1 MGGKILIASFILCF
15 SVSAAFASSLDG
27 WWQRSDQGWFFYHDR
42 PIKKKEG
49 KEKPSTPPAA
59 PGKDDGLLFSG
70 RMRKKGEE
78 LLSKALE
85 YPTAGNV
92 KAYMEFNKLMLSIAD
107 NYAVA
112 WQKVL
117 MQNPDLGTGV
127 PEGDSDKDIY
137 YQTTALKNAGLL
149 RALSKRAGLFFFY
162 KSACSYCQ
170 RQAGY
175 LAQFI
180 AKYPFFTVEAVSM
193 DGGVLPEFPD
203 TVADNGIAERLGVG
217 TVPALF
223 LAFPPNR
230 FDRIAT
236 GLLNPRGI
244 ERSLVLY
251 DQEID
256 TDYSGAVGLP

>member
-1 MGGKILIASFILCF
+1 MGRKVLIVSFICCF
-15 SVSAAFASSLDG
+15 SVSAAFASSPGG

-42 PIKKKEG
+42 PVKKKED
-49 KEKPSTPPAA
+49 KEGPSTLPAP

-78 LLSKALE
+78 LLSRALE
-85 YPTAGNV
+85 YPTAANV

-117 MQNPDLGTGV
+117 MQNPGLGTGV
-127 PEGDSDKDIY
+127 PEGDTDKDIY
-137 YQTTALKNAGLL
+137 YQATALKNAELL

-162 KSACSYCQ
+162 KSTCPYCE

-175 LAQFI
+175 LAQFL
-180 AKYPFFTVEAVSM
+180 AKYPFFTVKAVSM
-193 DGGVLPEFPD
+193 DGGVLPQFPD

-223 LAFPPNR
+223 LAFPPDR

-236 GLLNPRGI
+236 GLLNPQGI